1 MDKEVK
7 YHYEKHQEECRTGD
21 ILRNTNGNSYRVM
34 EKYSDSNMLLQNID
48 TGMFVVGVGVEFYRK
63 LPKPTEEELEK
74 AKELINEYSLDEFGS
89 GADFADLGK
98 VPLAYTEDV
107 LDELGG
113 KDVDIQACADLINY
127 KIVTEVDGVAVGI
140 EKYDNMEQFC
150 DYALSCLDFG
160 TLVSLSEDEILVA
173 KGEKRI
179 EVKLTDGQIEWGHGI
194 YLSSMPSEI
203 DFAALKREYGKLPEP
218 NEKGEFDIEI
228 REILARTESVKAG
241 YLGEAIDELMD
252 KYKRGEIVLGAE
264 DYKGVDYIPVLAKGG
279 R

>member
-1 MDKEVK
+1 M
-7 YHYEKHQEECRTGD
+7 
-21 ILRNTNGNSYRVM
+21 
-34 EKYSDSNMLLQNID
+34 
-48 TGMFVVGVGVEFYRK
+48 
-63 LPKPTEEELEK
+63 
-74 AKELINEYSLDEFGS
+74 
-89 GADFADLGK
+89 ADFADLGK

-107 LDELGG
+107 IDGLGR
-113 KDVDIQACADLINY
+113 KDVDIQASADLINY
-127 KIVTEVDGVAVGI
+127 KIITEVDGLVVGV
-140 EKYDNMEQFC
+140 ERYDSMEQFC

-160 TLVSLSEDEILVA
+160 TLVSLTDDEILVA

-179 EVKLTDGQIEWGHGI
+179 EVKLTDVQIEWGHGI

-264 DYKGVDYIPVLAKGG
+264 DYKGVDYIPVPTKGG

>member
-1 MDKEVK
+1 LFYTIIISFAAHKFK
-7 YHYEKHQEECRTGD
+7 N
-21 ILRNTNGNSYRVM
+21 IRV
-34 EKYSDSNMLLQNID
+34 
-48 TGMFVVGVGVEFYRK
+48 TF
-63 LPKPTEEELEK
+63 
-74 AKELINEYSLDEFGS
+74 
-89 GADFADLGK
+89 
-98 VPLAYTEDV
+98 
-107 LDELGG
+107 
-113 KDVDIQACADLINY
+113 NY

-264 DYKGVDYIPVLAKGG
+264 DYKGVDYIPVLTKGG